1 MGEMKCKDIVPRF
14 DPTRQHYP
22 LSKES
27 VYSKRPAMF
36 LCRPL
41 APPRLLAVAPP
52 SSALAPWL
60 LRPPSLSLRVVR
72 CMAKEKRVRMVAKQ
86 IQRELADMLTRD
98 PILQRAVLPEAALGA
113 DRYLSSLTTIADVE
127 LSNDLQ
133 VRSHIPATCRNDYEL
148 ETRVSCVGDAEFW
161 WAQVCKVYVSVFGD
175 ERGKKV
181 AIEGLKAKTK
191 YVRSQIGKRMKLRL
205 TPEIRF
211 IEDESMERGS
221 RVLFK
226 LSCFYFIRHCIDLL
240 TVYYSTAQDY
250 SALAKSSNCTLQC
263 SIFHFVSVVMITP
276 CSLFH
281 AIWYHCC
288 NHKQEPLTLQS
299 LAKHPPMI

>member
-1 MGEMKCKDIVPRF
+1 MI
-14 DPTRQHYP
+14 
-22 LSKES
+22 
-27 VYSKRPAMF
+27 

-52 SSALAPWL
+52 VCARAPCSP
-60 LRPPSLSLRVVR
+60 RPPSLSLRVVR

-98 PILQRAVLPEAALGA
+98 PVLQRAVLPEAALGA

-133 VRSHIPATCRNDYEL
+133 VRPR
-148 ETRVSCVGDAEFW
+148 AEMTSAPRGAGCAESLLC
-161 WAQVCKVYVSVFGD
+161 AQVCKVYVSVFGD

-181 AIEGLKAKTK
+181 AIEGLKARTK

-221 RVLFK
+221 RVRFK
-226 LSCFYFIRHCIDLL
+226 FI
-240 TVYYSTAQDY
+240 
-250 SALAKSSNCTLQC
+250 
-263 SIFHFVSVVMITP
+263 
-276 CSLFH
+276 
-281 AIWYHCC
+281 
-288 NHKQEPLTLQS
+288 
-299 LAKHPPMI
+299 